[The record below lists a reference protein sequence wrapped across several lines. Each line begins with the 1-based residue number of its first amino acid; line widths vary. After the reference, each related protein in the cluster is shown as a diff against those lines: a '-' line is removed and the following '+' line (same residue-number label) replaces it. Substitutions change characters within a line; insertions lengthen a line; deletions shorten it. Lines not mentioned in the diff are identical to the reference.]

1 MSELLIK
8 IDGLGKVQVGELP
21 QLPRGWRTR
30 SGERTAGDLTI
41 CESGKSS
48 LKRHLSWTYLPFSRF
63 CKTYT
68 IDHHANEMCWVKIS
82 NWCCNSLHV
91 RSHIHSVN
99 KVGQF
104 LTWNPTSAE
113 ICFSQPKRSKG
124 TSATSTLY
132 KYFLGQLRKCDNFCQ
147 NLTWGMTI
155 SLNFASGWRDRTDQF
170 LVDLS
175 LLSLDF
181 LPTHQSQLLMKHETD
196 HAEIRGRHK
205 NWKEKTKLN
214 LRLSRWFE
222 LLCFVRC

>member
-1 MSELLIK
+1 MAHEK
-8 IDGLGKVQVGELP
+8 
-21 QLPRGWRTR
+21 WRTNCR
-30 SGERTAGDLTI
+30 RFDDLRIREEFPKETSKLDLFPHFQGFARPTQLTI
-41 CESGKSS
+41 MPMKCAE
-48 LKRHLSWTYLPFSRF
+48 LKYLIDVAIHCMLGHTFIQWT
-63 CKTYT
+63 K
-68 IDHHANEMCWVKIS
+68 WIS
-82 NWCCNSLHV
+82 FWP
-91 RSHIHSVN
+91 
-99 KVGQF
+99 
-104 LTWNPTSAE
+104 NPTSPE

-124 TSATSTLY
+124 TSATSDLY
-132 KYFLGQLRKCDNFCQ
+132 QYFLGQLRKCDNFCQ

-155 SLNFASGWRDRTDQF
+155 SLNFAWGWRDRTDQF